1 MNSLKFA
8 LFTTVFATVFA
19 RFMKNRLYKKLNK
32 LISSVILGLLISE
45 FSTIAEE
52 LPIHSLPVK
61 KKTDTTSQIQIKNLL
76 PFPIG
81 NVDAASKKVEFDRN
95 PFLEPSIT
103 ELPITSNLNSLIS
116 FKGLVKSD
124 EKLMAII
131 SDNKEQKFYEVGDIL
146 SNGFIIK
153 SISLKD
159 VSIDIYNGSKNYR
172 ITLNNIKNK
181 L

>member
-1 MNSLKFA
+1 
-8 LFTTVFATVFA
+8 
-19 RFMKNRLYKKLNK
+19 MKHQFHKKLNK
-32 LISSVILGLLISE
+32 LISSVIFGLLLSGV
-45 FSTIAEE
+45 STIAEE

-61 KKTDTTSQIQIKNLL
+61 KKTNKTSQTQIDNLL

-81 NVDAASKKVEFDRN
+81 NIDAASSKVEFDRN

-103 ELPITSNLNSLIS
+103 ELPITSNFNSIIS
-116 FKGLVKSD
+116 FKGLAKSD

-131 SDNKEQKFYEVGDIL
+131 SDNEEQKFYKVGDIL
-146 SNGFIIK
+146 SNGFIVK

-159 VSIDIYNGSKNYR
+159 VSVDIYNGSKNYR
-172 ITLNNIKNK
+172 ITLTNIKNK